1 MKAIIGSW
9 DHRPYQLLAE
19 ITALRG
25 RVRDLEHALALAEE
39 ENAALRARLREQEI
53 DLEDLTEAAVVAN
66 EADRVDRVELGA

>member
-25 RVRDLEHALALAEE
+25 RVRDLENALARAEE
-39 ENAALRARLREQEI
+39 ENATLRARLREQAI
-53 DLEDLTEAAVVAN
+53 DLDELAGVEVVSDA
-66 EADRVDRVELGA
+66 EHADRVELGA